1 MFMKAEQNYRTRSL
15 ILAGYILATGR
26 THLVAVDK
34 SNPKEVFFV
43 IYDTNLCEELVSAY
57 WSDKALVN
65 PKLLNTKLS
74 ELKDQIFN

>member
-1 MFMKAEQNYRTRSL
+1 MKAEQNYRTRSL
-15 ILAGYILATGR
+15 ILAGYLLATGKV
-26 THLVAVDK
+26 HLISVDK
-34 SNPKEVFFV
+34 SNPKEVYFLLSNSK
-43 IYDTNLCEELVSAY
+43 TSEQLVSDY